1 MSKSMIACPTK
12 HRLTLSVTGN
22 CMRNPELQ
30 FHIGV
35 SHRSFTSEFHIG
47 VSSIRQ
53 TLDSTG
59 DSQELGEDHVE
70 ATGLNGTVL

>member
-12 HRLTLSVTGN
+12 HRLTLSATGN

-35 SHRSFTSEFHIG
+35 S
-47 VSSIRQ
+47 SIRQ
-53 TLDSTG
+53 TQDSTG